1 MKLDS
6 GKNHAYRPPFQQA
19 EGKSL
24 SPVLTDLL
32 VEVRAM
38 ACNSDDL
45 VVHRNSANG
54 CQLAVILFEGQV
66 SNLQVSDLLLRPLAQ
81 IPPEVNSSGK
91 LLEYLRGDVLLASD
105 RKEVRTYQELFALAM
120 SGFALVVMDG
130 QATAMA
136 LGYQG
141 FSLRGISEPSAE
153 MNLRGSREGFI
164 ESVVVNVSMVRR
176 RLKTPQLVVEGMTV
190 GSLSNTT
197 VKLLYLQDAVSP
209 QLLDE
214 VRQRLAEVR
223 IEVVLDSGYLQ
234 PYLDS
239 SKFSLFSGVGVTE
252 RPDTLCAKLS
262 EGRVGILVDG
272 TPFAL
277 VLPYLFTEHFQS
289 QDDYS
294 HRPYFASY
302 VRILKFLSFFA
313 TILLPGYYV
322 AVVSFHPEMIPDI
335 LLTKFIGSVLY
346 TPLPVLAEALL
357 VFILYELL
365 REAGLRLPRPIGH
378 ALGIV
383 GGLVIGDAAVSAG
396 LIGLP
401 MVILIA
407 LTAVSSFV
415 VPTLYEPVTILRF
428 AFIII
433 GGTLGLYGLYLGFAL
448 FMVNLCSLK
457 TMGIPVTAP
466 TTPMDP
472 HSFRDMFVRA
482 GWKRLQDD
490 TMSIQNLPGSDLDSG
505 TEEG

>member
-1 MKLDS
+1 MKFDS
-6 GKNHAYRPPFQQA
+6 GKTNAYRVIQPKANDTPLA
-19 EGKSL
+19 S
-24 SPVLTDLL
+24 SLTDLL
-32 VEVRAM
+32 VEVRALTS
-38 ACNSDDL
+38 NSEDL
-45 VVHRNSANG
+45 VIHRHTVNG
-54 CQLAVILFEGQV
+54 CPMAVIMFEGLV
-66 SNLQVSDLLLRPLAQ
+66 ANLQVSDLLLRPLAH
-81 IPPEVNSSGK
+81 IPTEVNTSDK
-91 LLEYLRGDVLLASD
+91 LLKYLRGDVLLASD
-105 RKEVRTYQELFALAM
+105 KKEVRTYAEVLKLAM
-120 SGFALVVMDG
+120 SGFALVVMAG
-130 QATAMA
+130 QQTAIA

-141 FSLRGISEPSAE
+141 FSTRGISEPSAE

-164 ESVVVNVSMVRR
+164 ESLVVNVSMVRR
-176 RLKTPQLVVEGMTV
+176 RLKTPQLVVEGASV
-190 GSLSNTT
+190 GTLSNTG
-197 VKLLYLQDAVSP
+197 VKLLYLKDVVSP
-209 QLLDE
+209 QLLKKI
-214 VRQRLAEVR
+214 RQRLNDVK
-223 IEVVLDSGYLQ
+223 INVVLDSGYLQ
-234 PYLDS
+234 PYLDR

-277 VLPYLFTEHFQS
+277 ILPYLFVEHFQS

-302 VRILKFLSFFA
+302 VRILKLLSFFA

-322 AVVSFHPEMIPDI
+322 AVVSFHPELIPEI

-346 TPLPVLAEALL
+346 TPLPVLFEAIL

-401 MVILIA
+401 MVIIIA

-428 AFIII
+428 AFIVI
-433 GGTLGLYGLYLGFAL
+433 GGTLGLYGVYLGFAL
-448 FMVNLCSLK
+448 FLVNLCSLK

-466 TTPMDP
+466 TTPVDL

-490 TMSIQNLPGSDLDSG
+490 TMTIQNLPGSDLNS
-505 TEEG
+505 EE

>member
-1 MKLDS
+1 MEFDS
-6 GKNHAYRPPFQQA
+6 GKDSAYRVIAPRVNNGPLA
-19 EGKSL
+19 PE
-24 SPVLTDLL
+24 LTDLL
-32 VEVRAM
+32 VEIRAM
-38 ACNSDDL
+38 ASNSDDL
-45 VVHRNSANG
+45 LIHPHTVGNCRM
-54 CQLAVILFEGQV
+54 AVIMFEGLV
-66 SNLQVSDLLLRPLAQ
+66 ANLQVSDLLLRPLHHL
-81 IPPEVNSSGK
+81 PEDINTSEK
-91 LLEYLRGDVLLASD
+91 LLKYLRSGALLASD
-105 RKEVRTYQELFALAM
+105 QKEVRTYAELLKLAM

-130 QATAMA
+130 QQTAIA

-141 FSLRGISEPSAE
+141 FSTRSISEPSAE
-153 MNLRGSREGFI
+153 MNLRGSREGFV
-164 ESVVVNVSMVRR
+164 ESLVINVSMVRR
-176 RLKTPQLVVEGMTV
+176 RLKTPQLVVEGSSIGT
-190 GSLSNTT
+190 LSNTGI
-197 VKLLYLQDAVSP
+197 KLIYLQDVASP
-209 QLLDE
+209 QLLKKIRE
-214 VRQRLAEVR
+214 HLAKVK
-223 IEVVLDSGYLQ
+223 INVVLDSGYLQ
-234 PYLDS
+234 PYLDRS
-239 SKFSLFSGVGVTE
+239 RFSLFSGVGVTE

-262 EGRVGILVDG
+262 EGRVGVLVDG

-277 VLPYLFTEHFQS
+277 ILPYLFVEHFQS

-302 VRILKFLSFFA
+302 VRLLKLLSFFA

-346 TPLPVLAEALL
+346 TPLPVLFEAIL
-357 VFILYELL
+357 VFVLYELL

-433 GGTLGLYGLYLGFAL
+433 GGVLGLYGIYLGFAL
-448 FMVNLCSLK
+448 FMINLCSLK
-457 TMGIPVTAP
+457 TLGIPITAP
-466 TTPMDP
+466 TTPMNI

-482 GWKRLQDD
+482 GWKRLQQD
-490 TMSIQNLPGSDLDSG
+490 TLTIQRLPGSDL
-505 TEEG
+505 E